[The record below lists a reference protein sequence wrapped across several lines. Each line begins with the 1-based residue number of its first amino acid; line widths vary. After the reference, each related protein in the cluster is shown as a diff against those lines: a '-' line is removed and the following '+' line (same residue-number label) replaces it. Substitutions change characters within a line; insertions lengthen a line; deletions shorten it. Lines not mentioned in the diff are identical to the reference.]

1 MQTVNNPAKRR
12 TIMKYLKEVDAVT
25 TELREALA
33 GAGVVLPSLRPDPVS
48 IAHRYNPP
56 LVELGR
62 CSMEVARQLTAALTL
77 TRQARGE
84 RS

>member
-1 MQTVNNPAKRR
+1 
-12 TIMKYLKEVDAVT
+12 MKHLKEVDAVT

-62 CSMEVARQLTAALTL
+62 CSMEVARRLTAALTP
-77 TRQARGE
+77 TRQSRGE
-84 RS
+84 RP

>member
-84 RS
+84 WS